1 MPPLAAGAH
10 EMEQAIEQ
18 LSHVRGPRPP
28 TGLAGRDERLQR
40 AELAIGQCLAGAKVP
55 NQRAISRHPHG
66 GLQAGNR
73 LQRCPMR

>member
-40 AELAIGQCLAGAKVP
+40 AELAIAQCLAGAKPDLNSALEKVE
-55 NQRAISRHPHG
+55 
-66 GLQAGNR
+66 
-73 LQRCPMR
+73 